1 MCFTINFSNKSIGH
15 IKEQGNVSR
24 RTNRSNG
31 REEGGSG
38 EDGGVANIYNI
49 RVYKDFK
56 LKVNSNA
63 YHFK

>member
-1 MCFTINFSNKSIGH
+1 MYLGEPTEVMEGK
-15 IKEQGNVSR
+15 R
-24 RTNRSNG
+24 
-31 REEGGSG
+31 GGSG

-63 YHFK
+63 YHLK